1 MIDLHLHS
9 TYSDGTFSPIELVR
23 MASAKGIS
31 AVSITDHDTVDGTED
46 ALREGSTCGV
56 RVIPGVELSVYHDDV
71 HFHLLG
77 YNFDHTFSGLRN
89 GLRLLQES
97 RNERNRQ
104 ILVKLQNLGIALYE
118 SELLAFSAVGQTGRP
133 HIAQL
138 LVKKN
143 VVKTINQAFTDY
155 LRKGACAYTSRFIF
169 TAQEAISLIH
179 DAGGLAV
186 LAHPVQIAQS
196 IDSLRGVLS
205 ILVGYGL
212 DGIEVIYPS
221 QNRSFRK
228 KLGLI
233 AAAYGLLETGGS
245 DYHGDIRYGTSIAGG
260 KDVRVPDSVIAEIDE
275 LTLKKTKKKKRNG
288 HDYEYHSDR

>member
-9 TYSDGTFSPIELVR
+9 TYSDGTLSPAELVR
-23 MASAKGIS
+23 MASARGIS
-31 AVSITDHDTVDGTED
+31 AISITDHDTVDGTED
-46 ALREGSTCGV
+46 ALSAGSTCGV

-77 YNFDHTFSGLRN
+77 YNFDHTCSDLKKGLK
-89 GLRLLQES
+89 LLQDS

-104 ILVKLQNLGIALYE
+104 ILLKLQNLGIALSE
-118 SELLAFSAVGQTGRP
+118 PELLAFSGVGQTGRP

-143 VVKTINQAFTDY
+143 IVKTINQAFKDY

-169 TAQEAISLIH
+169 TVQEAITLIH

-186 LAHPVQIAQS
+186 LAHPVQIAQT
-196 IDSLRGVLS
+196 IDSLRGLMG
-205 ILVGYGL
+205 ILAGYGL
-212 DGIEVIYPS
+212 DGVEIIYPS

-228 KLGLI
+228 KLALI
-233 AAAYGLLETGGS
+233 AASYGLVETGGS
-245 DYHGDIRYGTSIAGG
+245 DYHGDIRYGTSMAGG
-260 KDVRVPDSVIAEIDE
+260 KDVRVPDSVIDKIEA
-275 LTLKKTKKKKRNG
+275 LTRKKNEEKETERP
-288 HDYEYHSDR
+288 